1 MYICIDIGGTAI
13 KYGVAT
19 AEGTFLT
26 RGSIPTEAKGYG
38 GSGIACKVSAIVRE
52 AQQTHT
58 IAGVAI
64 STAGMVDPKA
74 GCIVHALE
82 AAIPDYTGTD
92 WKALMHDAFGLPASV
107 ENDVNCAALGE
118 LWKGAGQ
125 GCSSLFAMTVGTSIG
140 GCLIVDGR
148 VIHGASMSA
157 GEIAYMRVPGGRL
170 HERCSATCLVA
181 SVCRTKGLPAGS
193 IDGHFVF
200 DLLAKGDHA
209 AQEEVALLI
218 ESLADA
224 ITNVVCVVNPERI
237 VLGGGI
243 MAQEAVL
250 RPLLEAALRET
261 PCTTRPSMMRQPPI
275 LVPTVMAKSE
285 DAPRPAPFHSSPS
298 AAQLTSFST
307 EAGRSKFSRMMAFQ
321 LTPRYCGIDSSSA

>member
-1 MYICIDIGGTAI
+1 MYICIDIGGTDI
-13 KYGVAT
+13 KYGVMDVAGEF
-19 AEGTFLT
+19 AVHGTL
-26 RGSIPTEAKGYG
+26 PTEAKTYG
-38 GSGIACKVSAIVRE
+38 GLGIVRKVSDLVRE
-52 AQQTHT
+52 TCGVYDVR
-58 IAGVAI
+58 GVAI
-64 STAGMVDPKA
+64 STAGMVDPA
-74 GCIVHALE
+74 TGEIVYALE
-82 AAIPDYTGTD
+82 ESIPQYRGVN
-92 WKALMHDAFGLPASV
+92 WKAIMRENFDLPASV

-118 LWKGAGQ
+118 LWKGAGR
-125 GCSSLFAMTVGTSIG
+125 GASSLFAMTVGTSIG
-140 GCLIVDGR
+140 GCLIVDGK
-148 VIHGASMSA
+148 VVHGASQSA

-193 IDGHFVF
+193 IDGHAVF

-250 RPLLEAALRET
+250 WPLLEAALRD
-261 PCTTRPSMMRQPPI
+261 RLPPI
-275 LVPTVMAKSE
+275 VYEATTIAFAATQNNAGMLGALYHFLQE
-285 DAPRPAPFHSSPS
+285 QES
-298 AAQLTSFST
+298 AIP
-307 EAGRSKFSRMMAFQ
+307 G
-321 LTPRYCGIDSSSA
+321 

>member
-1 MYICIDIGGTAI
+1 MYICIDIGGTDI
-13 KYGVAT
+13 KYGVIDVAGEF
-19 AEGTFLT
+19 AVHGTL
-26 RGSIPTEAKGYG
+26 PTEAKTYG
-38 GSGIACKVSAIVRE
+38 GLGIVRKVSDLVRE
-52 AQQTHT
+52 TCGVYDVR
-58 IAGVAI
+58 GVAI
-64 STAGMVDPKA
+64 STAGMVDPA
-74 GCIVHALE
+74 TGEIVYALE
-82 AAIPDYTGTD
+82 ESIPQYRGVN
-92 WKALMHDAFGLPASV
+92 WKAIMRENFDLPASV

-118 LWKGAGQ
+118 LWRGAGQ
-125 GCSSLFAMTVGTSIG
+125 GCSSLFAMTIGTSIG
-140 GCLIVDGR
+140 GCLIVDGK
-148 VIHGASMSA
+148 VVHGASQSA

-250 RPLLEAALRET
+250 WPLLEAALRD
-261 PCTTRPSMMRQPPI
+261 RLPPI
-275 LVPTVMAKSE
+275 VYEATTIA
-285 DAPRPAPFHSSPS
+285 F
-298 AAQLTSFST
+298 AATQNN
-307 EAGRSKFSRMMAFQ
+307 AGMLGALYHFLQ
-321 LTPRYCGIDSSSA
+321 EQGV

>member
-58 IAGVAI
+58 ITGVAI

-170 HERCSATCLVA
+170 HERCSATRLVS

-193 IDGHFVF
+193 IDGHAVF
-200 DLLAKGDHA
+200 DLLAKGDPVA
-209 AQEEVALLI
+209 TEEVAELI
-218 ESLADA
+218 DALADA
-224 ITNVVCVVNPERI
+224 ITNVVCVANPERI

-243 MAQEAVL
+243 MAQETAL
-250 RPLLEAALRET
+250 RPLLEEALRDRLPPLVYEA
-261 PCTTRPSMMRQPPI
+261 TTIAFAATQN
-275 LVPTVMAKSE
+275 
-285 DAPRPAPFHSSPS
+285 DAGMLGALHHFLQEYGDL
-298 AAQLTSFST
+298 A
-307 EAGRSKFSRMMAFQ
+307 
-321 LTPRYCGIDSSSA
+321 

>member
-13 KYGVAT
+13 KYGVADT
-19 AEGTFLT
+19 DGHFLT
-26 RGSIPTEAKGYG
+26 RSSVPTEAKGYG

-58 IAGVAI
+58 ITGVAI
-64 STAGMVDPKA
+64 STAGMVDAAA
-74 GCIVHALE
+74 GRIVYALPE
-82 AAIPDYTGTD
+82 AIPDYTGTD
-92 WKALMHDAFGLPASV
+92 WKALIHGTFGLPASV

-118 LWKGAGQ
+118 LWKGAGR

-170 HERCSATCLVA
+170 HERCSATSLVA

-193 IDGHFVF
+193 IDGHAVF
-200 DLLAKGDHA
+200 DLLRKGDLA
-209 AQEEVALLI
+209 VAEEVAELI
-218 ESLADA
+218 DALADA
-224 ITNVVCVVNPERI
+224 ITNVISVANPERI

-243 MAQEAVL
+243 MAQEEVL
-250 RPLLEAALRET
+250 RPPLEEALKHRL
-261 PCTTRPSMMRQPPI
+261 PPI
-275 LVPTVMAKSE
+275 VYEATTISFAATQN
-285 DAPRPAPFHSSPS
+285 DAGMLGALYHFLQEH
-298 AAQLTSFST
+298 
-307 EAGRSKFSRMMAFQ
+307 G
-321 LTPRYCGIDSSSA
+321 GDI

>member
-13 KYGVAT
+13 KYGIAT

-26 RGSIPTEAKGYG
+26 RASIPTEAKDG
-38 GSGIACKVSAIVRE
+38 GGNGIVQKVCAIVRE
-52 AQQTHT
+52 AQETNA

-74 GCIVHALE
+74 GCIVHAL
-82 AAIPDYTGTD
+82 ADAIPDYTGTN
-92 WKALMHDAFGLPASV
+92 WKALMHDAFGLPAST

-170 HERCSATCLVA
+170 HERCSTTRLVS
-181 SVCRTKGLPAGS
+181 SVCRRKGLPAGS
-193 IDGHFVF
+193 IDGHAVF
-200 DLLAKGDHA
+200 DLLAKGDPVA
-209 AQEEVALLI
+209 TEEVAALI
-218 ESLADA
+218 DALADA
-224 ITNVVCVVNPERI
+224 ITNVVCVANPERI

-243 MAQEAVL
+243 MAQEAAL
-250 RPLLEAALRET
+250 RPLLAEALRKRLPPLVCAAT
-261 PCTTRPSMMRQPPI
+261 HVAFATTQNDAGMLGALRHFLQEHGDIAAPVADR
-275 LVPTVMAKSE
+275 AK
-285 DAPRPAPFHSSPS
+285 
-298 AAQLTSFST
+298 
-307 EAGRSKFSRMMAFQ
+307 
-321 LTPRYCGIDSSSA
+321 